1 MDLKWQ
7 EMNRVTK
14 EAGTSSPEL
23 ALSTFHRKKYF
34 AWHILCSFLTKRP
47 DHCQQLDEQS
57 CFIGFQSFHLPW
69 VFLQPVRVVANKYF
83 KHSKFFIFRY
93 FQSFHLPWVFLQP
106 VRVVASKYFCA
117 DRKSSGL
124 HPFRLQVCLPV
135 CRVKITWNTRYSQQV
150 NFKNLW
156 ACTCEPK
163 SSMARY

>member
-34 AWHILCSFLTKRP
+34 AWYILCSFLTKTP

-57 CFIGFQSFHLPW
+57 CFVG
-69 VFLQPVRVVANKYF
+69 
-83 KHSKFFIFRY
+83 

-135 CRVKITWNTRYSQQV
+135 CRVKITRNTRYSQQV

-156 ACTCEPK
+156 TCTCEPK
-163 SSMARY
+163 SSLAILPIWSMSTQCINHLSAKSNLTSKEI